1 MKTNELKLF
10 LRITKKMDKKR
21 KRILFDVV
29 SQELKGIEP
38 DKELIDNLSESEI
51 KVIVKI
57 LEKRLLNIDEDI
69 KLYSTI
75 YKKVYC

>member
-1 MKTNELKLF
+1 VKTNELKLF

>member
-1 MKTNELKLF
+1 
-10 LRITKKMDKKR
+10 MDKKR